1 MEPGPQGKEH
11 TADLPSKESVHVV
24 GVCGSLVADSTTK
37 KALAYALKGASELEV
52 STQLIDLRDYKLVL
66 YGEVEEAAYPPD
78 VFRLRKTL
86 SEAHGIIFGTPEYY
100 GSLTG
105 ALKNMFDLMGTEAF
119 EGKVVGLV
127 GVAGGHTGA
136 INTLNTLR
144 TIGRNLH
151 CWVLPHEVSISES
164 GKRFEPDGSVKD
176 PALEERLLELG
187 RLVARFAVLQQ
198 RIRDDAFIRLW
209 EGLPR
214 W

>member
-1 MEPGPQGKEH
+1 MESEPQGKEH
-11 TADLPSKESVHVV
+11 TAGLPSKESVQIV

-52 STQLIDLRDYKLVL
+52 NTRLIELRDYKLVF

-86 SEAHGIIFGTPEYY
+86 KEAHGIIFGTPEYY

-105 ALKNMFDLMGTEAF
+105 ALKNMFDLMGRGEL

-144 TIGRNLH
+144 IIGRNLH
-151 CWVLPHEVSISES
+151 SWVLPHEVSISES
-164 GKRFEPDGSVKD
+164 GKRFEPDGSVKN
-176 PALEERLLELG
+176 PALEERLLEVG
-187 RLVARFAVLQQ
+187 RLVARFAILQQ
-198 RIRDDAFIRLW
+198 RIRDDAFLRLW